1 MRYLRPRQNYKE
13 HSFGRRATYLI
24 KSQSEI
30 KGSNMALSTIVKF
43 KALGLAKQVVFGAFI
58 NGALIGATVVAA
70 AVIANRSKSGNGG
83 FRGKTAGSN
92 AAEKS

>member
-1 MRYLRPRQNYKE
+1 
-13 HSFGRRATYLI
+13 
-24 KSQSEI
+24 
-30 KGSNMALSTIVKF
+30 MALSAIVKL

-83 FRGKTAGSN
+83 LCGKTARSN
-92 AAEKS
+92 PAEKN